1 MWHNRLTG
9 RVGLWV
15 ASFLDP
21 ATRKQAVGVEGRIS
35 ELVPVISGVPQGT
48 VLGPILFL
56 IHIRCIGSNR
66 SPGTSTSSFADDTKV
81 WRPVRSLDDC
91 SALQSDLQAIY
102 DWANRINM
110 EFNSGK
116 FEWLRYAAVPE
127 QSPIYQYQSPNSSCI
142 EQKQNLRDL
151 GVRLSSDMSFSLHI
165 EKVVTTA
172 SQMVGWGLR
181 TFRTRRSYLLL
192 TMFKTLVQPHLDYC
206 CQLWCPAD
214 QGSINKIEGVQR
226 SLLSRIREARLEKV
240 SYWDKL
246 RILKLYSQE
255 RRRER
260 YLVIFIWKISQGLV
274 EGYDLSYTNLDSRT
288 GRKAIPHHVDR
299 SAPACV
305 RRARERSLGVKGVQL
320 FNLLPV
326 QLRNSE
332 HGDLE
337 MFKNHLDIYLS
348 NIPDQPTIGG
358 LTRPAETNSLLHQIP
373 MYENLN

>member
-1 MWHNRLTG
+1 M
-9 RVGLWV
+9 
-15 ASFLDP
+15 
-21 ATRKQAVGVEGRIS
+21 
-35 ELVPVISGVPQGT
+35 
-48 VLGPILFL
+48 
-56 IHIRCIGSNR
+56 
-66 SPGTSTSSFADDTKV
+66 
-81 WRPVRSLDDC
+81 
-91 SALQSDLQAIY
+91 
-102 DWANRINM
+102 
-110 EFNSGK
+110 
-116 FEWLRYAAVPE
+116 
-127 QSPIYQYQSPNSSCI
+127 
-142 EQKQNLRDL
+142 RDL
-151 GVRLSSDMSFSLHI
+151 GVRLSSDLCFSLHK

-181 TFRTRRSYLLL
+181 TFRNRRSYLLL
-192 TMFKTLVQPHLDYC
+192 TMFKTLVQPHLDYY

-274 EGYDLSYTNLDSRT
+274 EGYDLSFTNSDSRT
-288 GRKAIPHHVDR
+288 GRKAIPHLVNR

-305 RRARERSLGVKGVQL
+305 RRARERSLAVKGVQL

-332 HGDLE
+332 HGDVE

-358 LTRPAETNSLLHQIP
+358 LTRPAQTNSLLH
-373 MYENLN
+373 ENLN